1 MVHYQLSVDAL
12 SHECNPTGG
21 NIMNKSLIW
30 ITAGVAAVGF
40 GIPAF
45 AAISSPASGPITT
58 PAATV
63 VSLPHSAGAD
73 DASPTGPSTPRAV
86 VVPVVVAPTNAPT
99 IIDDKGGTCAGTE
112 AATDDRCTG
121 VDAHDVNDDAT
132 SNSVDDVNDDATS
145 NSVEDVSGRCDEAE
159 HANDPSCTVAPAG
172 NTAAASNSTVTSID
186 DNSGRG
192 SGGHGGADDSG
203 HGGSSHG

>member
-1 MVHYQLSVDAL
+1 
-12 SHECNPTGG
+12 
-21 NIMNKSLIW
+21 MNKSLIW

-45 AAISSPASGPITT
+45 AAISSPASGPVTT

-63 VSLPHSAGAD
+63 VSLPHSAGSD
-73 DASPTGPSTPRAV
+73 DAIPTVPSTPRAV
-86 VVPVVVAPTNAPT
+86 VVPVVVAPTNASVVTTPT
-99 IIDDKGGTCAGTE
+99 TIDDKGGACAGAE
-112 AATDDRCTG
+112 DATDDRCTG
-121 VDAHDVNDDAT
+121 VDAH
-132 SNSVDDVNDDATS
+132 DVNDDATS

-159 HANDPSCTVAPAG
+159 HANDPSCTVAAAG
-172 NTAAASNSTVTSID
+172 NTTATSNSTVTSID

-192 SGGHGGADDSG
+192 SGGYGGADDSG